1 MIILLFLS
9 FLSIGVLIGSS
20 VQKVANSNI
29 DGKKNNINNTINCIN
44 RKGHS
49 NNVVVNGCIY
59 DSNKNSNDSSL
70 PPLPSKVPRHIA
82 VIMDGNRRYARDIIG
97 SDPIQGHWSG
107 GQTLVDFC
115 QWCIQDGIQMIT
127 VYAFSSENWNRDEK
141 EVSALMS
148 IFAKYA
154 ETFRI
159 EALNR
164 NVKVNILS
172 TDLDRMPTQ
181 VQESINGLQEA
192 TVHCTG
198 FIVNICLSY
207 GSRAEIVQACKKIAI
222 EHKEGEIDVSNLN
235 EEMLSNY
242 MVTKSL
248 PDPEILIRTSGEYR
262 ISNFLLWQLAYT
274 EMFFVDKY
282 WPELNHCDLRN
293 ILIQFS
299 NRGRRYGI

>member
-1 MIILLFLS
+1 MIIIIFKNNNNNN
-9 FLSIGVLIGSS
+9 FINIYTYIGVLIGSS

-29 DGKKNNINNTINCIN
+29 NGSKKNNNNSSNYRNSSIN

-49 NNVVVNGCIY
+49 NNVIVNGCSY
-59 DSNKNSNDSSL
+59 DSNNNNSSL

-115 QWCIQDGIQMIT
+115 QWCIQDGIEMIT
-127 VYAFSSENWNRDEK
+127 VYAFSTENWNRDEK

-154 ETFRI
+154 ETFRV

-164 NVKVNILS
+164 NVKVNVLS

-181 VQESINGLQEA
+181 VQESINGLQDA
-192 TVHCTG
+192 TMHCTG

-207 GSRAEIVQACKKIAI
+207 GSRAEIIQACKKIATD
-222 EHKEGEIDVSNLN
+222 HK
-235 EEMLSNY
+235 
-242 MVTKSL
+242 
-248 PDPEILIRTSGEYR
+248 
-262 ISNFLLWQLAYT
+262 
-274 EMFFVDKY
+274 
-282 WPELNHCDLRN
+282 
-293 ILIQFS
+293 
-299 NRGRRYGI
+299 